1 MLNPKAWI
9 NLEKVTVLVAD
20 SNPTS
25 VQILRQILSGF
36 GVRHPI
42 ICSSVADA
50 LAVANENEINLIVA
64 NDELEDGTGYDF
76 VRSLRRSKNEL
87 NAYAPVIMVS
97 GHTKRRNVMAARDC
111 GANFFVAKPLS
122 PQVLLERVVWVSKE
136 ARPFVDTGNYLGPD
150 RRFGKK
156 PDHAKRR
163 RRNDAE
169 LAEDD
174 IPQSTQGAA

>member
-25 VQILRQILSGF
+25 TQILRQILSGF
-36 GVRHPI
+36 GIRHPI
-42 ICSSVADA
+42 VCTSAAEAMAVAD
-50 LAVANENEINLIVA
+50 ENEINLIVA

-76 VRSLRRSKNEL
+76 VRLLRRSKNEL

-97 GHTKRRNVMAARDC
+97 GHTKRRNVVTARDC
-111 GANFFVAKPLS
+111 GANFLVAKPLS

-136 ARPFVDTGNYLGPD
+136 ARPFVDTGAYLGPD

-156 PDHAKRR
+156 ADPAKRR
-163 RRNDAE
+163 RRSDAE
-169 LAEDD
+169 PVDESA
-174 IPQSTQGAA
+174 PPHQKGAA